1 MGYMVFDE
9 IDKSASHVLLGQVGS
24 YFIKTNQGRVR
35 SRLIIPEPFFV
46 HSDLTTLIQAADIIA
61 YTISWGLRLKGM
73 NSPKR
78 NTTRRSRSRAL
89 RVFVIFSSV
98 NWRRLNSVRHR
109 VRIDLQMQ
117 YARCCCGHTATLDGA
132 HFQKTEGLKLVQ
144 CAEQIG
150 LRAVGQPS
158 ECRNRLRLCIAYRPQ
173 QAAIIRREDP
183 DESLG

>member
-1 MGYMVFDE
+1 MPSTITIAIYLLVVGAG
-9 IDKSASHVLLGQVGS
+9 ASLAFQQVLNANLRVAIGSPWWAGFGS
-24 YFIKTNQGRVR
+24 YLGGMLVMLAVA
-35 SRLIIPEPFFV
+35 SLAPGPRL
-46 HSDLTTLIQAADIIA
+46 SLAAVSHDA
-61 YTISWGLRLKGM
+61 AAQ
-73 NSPKR
+73 
-78 NTTRRSRSRAL
+78 RSRAL

-117 YARCCCGHTATLDGA
+117 YARSCRGHTATLDGA